1 MTKDEMNDIQRLS
14 YALGMS
20 MGHNFMGSGIKNL
33 DAAFFTR
40 GVQSAYGQETP
51 LLTLEEAKA
60 TMDAFFTAMQE
71 RVVEE
76 NKKKGQAFLEQYA
89 KDEGVVVLPSGL
101 MYKVIRQGEGR
112 KPSAADKVRV
122 HYTGRTVD
130 GHVFDSS
137 ESRGEPAEF
146 GVTQVI
152 AGWVEA
158 LQLMQE
164 GSRWQLAIPSELA
177 YGARGAGQAI
187 APYSTLIFDVELI
200 KVL

>member
-1 MTKDEMNDIQRLS
+1 MNDLQRFS

-20 MGHNFMGSGIKNL
+20 MGHNFLGSGIKNL
-33 DAAFFTR
+33 DAASFTR
-40 GVQSAYGQETP
+40 GVQTAYGQESP
-51 LLTLEEAKA
+51 SMTLEEAKA
-60 TMDAFFTAMQE
+60 TMDAFFSALQE

-76 NKKKGQAFLEQYA
+76 NKKNGQAFLEQYA
-89 KDEGVVVLPSGL
+89 KEEGVVVLPSGL
-101 MYKVIRQGEGR
+101 MYKVLRQGEGR
-112 KPSAADKVRV
+112 KPSVGDRVRV

-130 GHVFDSS
+130 GQIFDSS

-164 GSRWQLAIPSELA
+164 GSRWQLAIPHDLA
-177 YGARGAGQAI
+177 YGSRGAGQAI